1 MAKLL
6 KFFLRAGLML
16 LITLVSLEIV
26 LQLALLQLPQ
36 TLIERMPQYQERY
49 GIRLNT
55 EHGTRQYPP
64 KEAVDFEVTSRSGD
78 LYRITCLSPAHIESI
93 EPYRVAY
100 TRDRQGFR
108 NREPWP
114 NDVEL
119 VIVGDS
125 FTAAES
131 VRRPYWDGI
140 AESML
145 VFGLPGSGTLEQ
157 KLLLEA
163 FGLPRQPE
171 IVVLAYFGGNDLTD
185 NESFAALQR
194 AGKTHQNRNLLEYL
208 VSFHLVLFLRDS
220 ILAASDDDCHY
231 PQAALTEPPTL
242 VAFFDRLIPAL
253 ALDESALRASEMY
266 QFTQAAII
274 EMSAMAQ
281 SRGAAFIL
289 MYIPQKAELYWK
301 FLSRETR
308 QFILDRLPKH
318 LILGEAP
325 ISADQVDANLTV
337 QRQVLASLAAEHGFV
352 FLDLSPSLADAVQ
365 QGQSPYFFADTHWNQ
380 AGHDIAKAALLK
392 SLNQSALDKSP
403 DL

>member
-6 KFFLRAGLML
+6 KFFLRAGLIL
-16 LITLVSLEIV
+16 FITLAAIEIA
-26 LQLALLQLPQ
+26 LQLAFLQLPQ

-55 EHGTRQYPP
+55 EHGARQYPP
-64 KEAVDFEVTSRSGD
+64 KEAVDFEVTSHSGD
-78 LYRITCLSPAHIESI
+78 LYQNTCLSPAHIESI

-108 NREPWP
+108 NSEPWP
-114 NDVEL
+114 DDVEL

-131 VRRPYWDGI
+131 VKRPYWDGI

-163 FGLPRQPE
+163 FGSPRQPE
-171 IVVLAYFGGNDLTD
+171 IVVLAYFGGNDLRD
-185 NESFAALQR
+185 NERFAKLQQ
-194 AGKTHQNRNLLEYL
+194 AGLTFADETHQNKTPLDYL
-208 VSFHLVLFLRDS
+208 ASFHLALFLRDS
-220 ILAASDDDCHY
+220 ILAASDGDCHY
-231 PQAALTEPPTL
+231 PQAALTEPPAS
-242 VAFFDRLIPAL
+242 VVFFDKLIPVL
-253 ALDESALRASEMY
+253 ALSESALRASEMY

-274 EMSAMAQ
+274 EMSATVQ
-281 SRGAAFIL
+281 SSGAAFVL
-289 MYIPQKAELYWK
+289 MYIPQKAELYWE
-301 FLSRETR
+301 FLGRETR
-308 QFILDRLPKH
+308 QFILDRL
-318 LILGEAP
+318 EEP

-337 QRQVLASLAAEHGFV
+337 QRRVLASLAAEHGFV

-380 AGHDIAKAALLK
+380 TGHDIAKAALLK
-392 SLNQSALDKSP
+392 ILNQPALDKNP